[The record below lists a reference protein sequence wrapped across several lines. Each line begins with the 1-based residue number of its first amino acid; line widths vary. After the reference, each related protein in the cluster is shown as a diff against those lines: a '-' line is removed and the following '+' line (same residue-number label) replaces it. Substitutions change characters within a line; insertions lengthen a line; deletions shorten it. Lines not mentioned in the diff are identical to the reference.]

1 MAPLEE
7 SLLEEAWDWDSEMD
21 SEALWGLCL
30 ERKLR
35 ILLVAIGCYGGGF
48 GCCVKNIF
56 FKKFGVYTTFR

>member
-30 ERKLR
+30 ERKER
-35 ILLVAIGCYGGGF
+35 ILLVWWFG
-48 GCCVKNIF
+48 GCCVKMKMISF
-56 FKKFGVYTTFR
+56 FKKMV